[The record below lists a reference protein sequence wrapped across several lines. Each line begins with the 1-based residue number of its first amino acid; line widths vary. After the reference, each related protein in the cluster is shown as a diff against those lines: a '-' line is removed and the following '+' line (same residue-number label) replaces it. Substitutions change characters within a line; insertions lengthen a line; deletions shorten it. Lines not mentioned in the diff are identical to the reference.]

1 MVNKCVIYAPDDMN
15 RLSCHSSTPSSSSSS
30 PGSSMGMVYPD
41 MGSLSLGPNYGIV
54 GSSVSSSQDSYACK
68 GSEMENERA
77 SSWGFHFMG
86 NCKARSFEENHSS
99 DVVEG
104 KDSDC
109 SDGFGDNNR
118 SINLNANLNEENS
131 NENGVSGKETD
142 SGQSKLCAR
151 GHWRPAE
158 DTKLKELVAL
168 YGPQNW
174 NLIAEKLEGRSG
186 KSCRLRWFNQ
196 LDPRINRRAFTE
208 EEEERLMQAHRL
220 YGNKWAMI
228 ARLFPGRTD
237 NAVKNHWHVIMARKY
252 REQSSAYR
260 RRKLSQSVY
269 RRMEETPTFVCR
281 DAATKAEPP
290 PYCLNIPNR
299 RLGIISQYQFGTFN
313 GADGGVDVGVSN
325 VSPHMTSGREAISS
339 SEVPHSGLC
348 AQQAPFDFF
357 PGVNSNDMVGM
368 FSQTRSW
375 GARPIDEPQI
385 CGFYPHHQQQQQ
397 QPSSYMMAMQQS
409 DFLSS
414 QSLTDCTA
422 STPQVSASEPSSS
435 VAGSRA
441 AASSHSHSH
450 SHYEIVQPPFIDFL
464 GVGAT

>member
-1 MVNKCVIYAPDDMN
+1 MANKCAIYAPDNMN
-15 RLSCHSSTPSSSSSS
+15 RLSYYSSTTPSSSSSS
-30 PGSSMGMVYPD
+30 PGSSVGMVYPD
-41 MGSLSLGPNYGIV
+41 MGSLSLGPNYSIV
-54 GSSVSSSQDSYACK
+54 GSSVYSSQDSYATCK
-68 GSEMENERA
+68 GSEMENDRA
-77 SSWGFHFMG
+77 SWDFHFMG
-86 NCKARSFEENHSS
+86 NGKIRSSEDNRGS

-104 KDSDC
+104 KGSDC
-109 SDGFGDNNR
+109 SDGFGDNR
-118 SINLNANLNEENS
+118 TINLNAKLDKENP
-131 NENGVSGKETD
+131 NENAVSGKETD
-142 SGQSKLCAR
+142 SGQSNLCAR

-196 LDPRINRRAFTE
+196 LDPRINRGAFTE
-208 EEEERLMQAHRL
+208 EEEERLIQAHRL

-228 ARLFPGRTD
+228 ATLFAGRTD

-252 REQSSAYR
+252 REKSTAYR

-269 RRMEETPTFVCR
+269 RKMEETPNLAT
-281 DAATKAEPP
+281 TKAEAP

-299 RLGIISQYQFGTFN
+299 SLDIFSQYQFGTFN
-313 GADGGVDVGVSN
+313 GADGGVSGGSN

-339 SEVPHSGLC
+339 SEVPHNEFC

-357 PGVNSNDMVGM
+357 PGFKSNDMMDM
-368 FSQTRSW
+368 FSHTRSW
-375 GARPIDEPQI
+375 NRPVDEPQI
-385 CGFYPHHQQQQQ
+385 SGFYPQQQLQHPSHTMPVQQ
-397 QPSSYMMAMQQS
+397 LE
-409 DFLSS
+409 FLSS
-414 QSLTDCTA
+414 QSLTDYTA

-441 AASSHSHSH
+441 ATRSH
-450 SHYEIVQPPFIDFL
+450 SHYETVSPPFIDFL
-464 GVGAT
+464 GVRAT

>member
-1 MVNKCVIYAPDDMN
+1 MN
-15 RLSCHSSTPSSSSSS
+15 GLSCHSSTTPSSSTSS

-41 MGSLSLGPNYGIV
+41 MGSLTLGPNYGIV
-54 GSSVSSSQDSYACK
+54 GSSVSSSQDSYATFK
-68 GSEMENERA
+68 GIEMENERA
-77 SSWGFHFMG
+77 SWGFHFMG
-86 NCKARSFEENHSS
+86 NCKTRSFEETHGS

-104 KDSDC
+104 KGSDC
-109 SDGFGDNNR
+109 SDGFGDNSR
-118 SINLNANLNEENS
+118 TINLNTNLNEENQ
-131 NENGVSGKETD
+131 NENAVSGKETD

-252 REQSSAYR
+252 REQSTAYR

-269 RRMEETPTFVCR
+269 RRMEETQNFICR
-281 DAATKAEPP
+281 DAATKAEAPT
-290 PYCLNIPNR
+290 YCLNIPNR
-299 RLGIISQYQFGTFN
+299 KGIISQYQFGTFN
-313 GADGGVDVGVSN
+313 GADGGVNGGSN

-339 SEVPHSGLC
+339 SEVPHNGFC

-357 PGVNSNDMVGM
+357 PGLKSNDMMGM
-368 FSQTRSW
+368 FSHTRSW
-375 GARPIDEPQI
+375 DSPIDEPQLS
-385 CGFYPHHQQQQQ
+385 GFYPQQ
-397 QPSSYMMAMQQS
+397 QPSYIMAMQQS
-409 DFLSS
+409 NLLSS
-414 QSLTDCTA
+414 QSLTDSTA
-422 STPQVSASEPSSS
+422 STPQVSVSEPSSS
-435 VAGSRA
+435 VAGSRV
-441 AASSHSHSH
+441 AASSHSH
-450 SHYEIVQPPFIDFL
+450 YETVPPPFIDFL

>member
-1 MVNKCVIYAPDDMN
+1 MANKCVIYAPDTMN
-15 RLSCHSSTPSSSSSS
+15 RVSRHSSSAPSSSSSS
-30 PGSSMGMVYPD
+30 PGSLMGMVYPD

-54 GSSVSSSQDSYACK
+54 GSSGSSSQDNYACR

-77 SSWGFHFMG
+77 SWGFHFME
-86 NCKARSFEENHSS
+86 NYKTRSFEENHGS

-104 KDSDC
+104 KGSDC
-109 SDGFGDNNR
+109 SDEFGDNSR
-118 SINLNANLNEENS
+118 IINLIANLNEENP
-131 NENGVSGKETD
+131 NENAVSGQETD

-158 DTKLKELVAL
+158 DTRLRELVAL

-174 NLIAEKLEGRSG
+174 NLIAEKLDGRSG

-208 EEEERLMQAHRL
+208 EEEERLMQVHRL

-237 NAVKNHWHVIMARKY
+237 NAVKNHWHVIMARNY
-252 REQSSAYR
+252 REQSTAYR

-269 RRMEETPTFVCR
+269 VRMEETPNLVCR
-281 DAATKAEPP
+281 DAATKAAAP

-299 RLGIISQYQFGTFN
+299 RLGIISQYHFGTFN
-313 GADGGVDVGVSN
+313 GADVGVNGGSN
-325 VSPHMTSGREAISS
+325 VSPHMTSRKEAISS
-339 SEVPHSGLC
+339 SEVPHNGFC

-357 PGVNSNDMVGM
+357 PGFNSNDMMGM
-368 FSQTRSW
+368 FSHTRSW
-375 GARPIDEPQI
+375 HMPIDEPQI
-385 CGFYPHHQQQQQ
+385 SGFYPQQQQRH
-397 QPSSYMMAMQQS
+397 PSYKMAMLQS
-409 DFLSS
+409 EFPSFPSS
-414 QSLTDCTA
+414 QSLTDSTA
-422 STPQVSASEPSSS
+422 ATPQVSVSEDSSA

-441 AASSHSHSH
+441 AASSHNN
-450 SHYEIVQPPFIDFL
+450 YETVPPPFIDFL